1 MWSVGGDGT
10 RNYLPP
16 LTVVVVLVLEAGRVT
31 TADSR
36 TVVVL
41 VAAGA
46 GVSTTVVQEVKT
58 VAASARAGARMSS
71 FFIVE
76 VLFHPQFGTQPLV
89 SRMCS

>member
-1 MWSVGGDGT
+1 M
-10 RNYLPP
+10 
-16 LTVVVVLVLEAGRVT
+16 LEVAAGRVT

-41 VAAGA
+41 VAVGV

-76 VLFHPQFGTQPLV
+76 VLFHPQFGTEALV
-89 SRMCS
+89 SRIAS